1 MGKLKWATKS
11 VSFSCQD
18 PTKFTKNIS
27 FPSAFRQLFV
37 LPIFAYLFR
46 GH

>member
-1 MGKLKWATKS
+1 MGKLKWVIKS
-11 VSFSCQD
+11 ISFSCQD
-18 PTKFTKNIS
+18 SPNFANSVS

-37 LPIFAYLFR
+37 LPVFAYPFR